1 MPNKLLGL
9 RKSVRV
15 TQKELA
21 DYLNINQATFCKKE
35 TGISDFKRSEMEKI
49 TIFLRKYYPDITT
62 EEIFSFLTVN

>member
-21 DYLNINQATFCKKE
+21 DYLNIHQGTFCKKE
-35 TGISDFKRSEMEKI
+35 MGLSDFKKSEMEKI
-49 TIFLRKYYPDITT
+49 TTFLKKYYPDITT
-62 EEIFSFLTVN
+62 EEIFFDN

>member
-35 TGISDFKRSEMEKI
+35 TGISAFKRSEMEKI

-62 EEIFSFLTVN
+62 EEIFFDN

>member
-62 EEIFSFLTVN
+62 EEIFFNN

>member
-15 TQKELA
+15 TQKEMA

-35 TGISDFKRSEMEKI
+35 KGISDFKRAEMEKI
-49 TIFLRKYYPDITT
+49 TIFLKQYYPDITT
-62 EEIFSFLTVN
+62 EEIFFDN